1 MTTGK
6 GQAMHKI
13 SWMIAAAL
21 LAGTALRAQPVAPPA
36 TGQVR
41 ILATGGTIA
50 GKGNAAGTGYRSGL
64 VSVEDLIAALPGVD
78 KIARVAGEQIANVP
92 SSDMDETIWRKLHA
106 RTLAAFADPDVAGVV
121 VTHGTDT
128 LEETAFLLSLILPPT
143 KPVVVVGAMRP
154 STAVSADGPQN
165 MLDAIRVV
173 TSRASVGRGVM
184 VVMNDTIFDPRS
196 VTKFDVNRVE
206 AFTAPSRGPIGHVLN
221 LAPRFFGPPQPQPD
235 VLALGEAKLP
245 RIAVVYAFAGQTED
259 EVRDIVR
266 DADGV
271 IVAGVG
277 TGGVSSGARKALRAI
292 VEKGIPVVTTPRQ
305 GHGDIRRAEP
315 TPAAKPDDDDDRVP
329 TIGGRELTPAK
340 ARILL
345 MLALQKPRTFAEL
358 QAIFDR
364 AGTTN

>member
-1 MTTGK
+1 MGE
-6 GQAMHKI
+6 GQALHKSTRI
-13 SWMIAAAL
+13 LAAAML
-21 LAGTALRAQPVAPPA
+21 LAGTTLHAQPVEPA
-36 TGQVR
+36 ATRQVR

-50 GKGNAAGTGYRSGL
+50 GKGNAAGTSYRSGA
-64 VSVEDLIAALPGVD
+64 VSVDDLIAALPGVD
-78 KIARVAGEQIANVP
+78 KIARVTGEQIANVP

-106 RTLAAFADPDVAGVV
+106 RALAAFADPDVAGVV

-173 TSRASVGRGVM
+173 TSPASSGRGVM
-184 VVMNDTIFDPRS
+184 VVLNDTIFDPRS

-206 AFTAPSRGPIGHVLN
+206 AFTAPSRGPIGHVLG
-221 LAPRFFGPPQPQPD
+221 LAPRYFGPPQPQPEM
-235 VLALGEAKLP
+235 LALGEAKLP
-245 RIAVVYAFAGQTED
+245 RIAVVYAYAGQTED

-266 DADGV
+266 NADGV

-277 TGGVSSGARKALRAI
+277 AGGVSSGARKALRALAD
-292 VEKGIPVVTTPRQ
+292 KNIPMVTTPRQ
-305 GHGDIRRAEP
+305 GHGDIRRSEP
-315 TPAAKPDDDDDRVP
+315 TPAAKSDDDDRVP

-345 MLALQKPRTFAEL
+345 MLAMQKRRTFAEL

>member
-1 MTTGK
+1 MGE
-6 GQAMHKI
+6 GQALHKSTWI
-13 SWMIAAAL
+13 LAAAML
-21 LAGTALRAQPVAPPA
+21 LAGTTLHAQPVEPA
-36 TGQVR
+36 ATSQVR

-50 GKGNAAGTGYRSGL
+50 GKGNAAGTSYRSGA
-64 VSVEDLIAALPGVD
+64 VSVDDLIAALPGVD
-78 KIARVAGEQIANVP
+78 KIARVTGEQIANVA
-92 SSDMDETIWRKLHA
+92 SGDMDETIWRKLHA
-106 RTLAAFADPDVAGVV
+106 RALAAFADPDVAGVV

-173 TSRASVGRGVM
+173 TSPASTGRGVM
-184 VVMNDTIFDPRS
+184 VVLNNTIFDPRS

-206 AFTAPSRGPIGHVLN
+206 AFTAPSRGPIGHVLG
-221 LAPRFFGPPQPQPD
+221 LAPRYFGPPQPQPEM
-235 VLALGEAKLP
+235 LALGEAKLP
-245 RIAVVYAFAGQTED
+245 RIAVVYAYAGQTDD

-266 DADGV
+266 NADGV

-277 TGGVSSGARKALRAI
+277 AGGVSSGARKALRALA
-292 VEKGIPVVTTPRQ
+292 EKKIPMVTTPRQ
-305 GHGDIRRAEP
+305 GHGDIRRSEP
-315 TPAAKPDDDDDRVP
+315 TPAANSDDDDRVP

-345 MLALQKPRTFAEL
+345 MLALQQRRTFAEL

>member
-1 MTTGK
+1 MGE
-6 GQAMHKI
+6 GQALHK
-13 SWMIAAAL
+13 STWLLAAAML
-21 LAGTALRAQPVAPPA
+21 LAGTTLHAQPVEPA
-36 TGQVR
+36 ATRQVR

-50 GKGNAAGTGYRSGL
+50 GKGNAAGTSYRSGA
-64 VSVEDLIAALPGVD
+64 VSVDDLIAALPGVD
-78 KIARVAGEQIANVP
+78 KIARVTGEQIANVP

-106 RTLAAFADPDVAGVV
+106 RALAAFADPDVAGVV

-128 LEETAFLLSLILPPT
+128 LEETAFLLSMILPPT

-173 TSRASVGRGVM
+173 TSPASTGRGVM
-184 VVMNDTIFDPRS
+184 VVLNDTIFDPRS

-206 AFTAPSRGPIGHVLN
+206 AFTAPSRGPIGHVLG
-221 LAPRFFGPPQPQPD
+221 LAPRYFGPPQPQPD

-245 RIAVVYAFAGQTED
+245 RIAVVYAYAGQTED

-266 DADGV
+266 NADGV

-277 TGGVSSGARKALRAI
+277 AGGVSSGARKALRALAD
-292 VEKGIPVVTTPRQ
+292 KNIPMVTTPRQ
-305 GHGDIRRAEP
+305 GHGDIRRLEP
-315 TPAAKPDDDDDRVP
+315 TPAAKADDDDRVP

-345 MLALQKPRTFAEL
+345 MLALQQRRTFAEL

>member
-1 MTTGK
+1 MRKFTW
-6 GQAMHKI
+6 I
-13 SWMIAAAL
+13 IAAATL
-21 LAGTALRAQPVAPPA
+21 LAGTTLHAQPVEPA
-36 TGQVR
+36 ATSQVR

-50 GKGNAAGTGYRSGL
+50 GKGNVAGTSYRSGA
-64 VSVEDLIAALPGVD
+64 VSVDDLIAALPGVN
-78 KIARVAGEQIANVP
+78 KIARVSGEQIANVP
-92 SSDMDETIWRKLHA
+92 SSDIDETIWRKLNA
-106 RTLAAFADPDVAGVV
+106 RALAAFADPDVAGVV

-173 TSRASVGRGVM
+173 TSPASAGRGVM

-221 LAPRFFGPPQPQPD
+221 LAPRYFVPPQPQPD
-235 VLALGEAKLP
+235 VLVLGEAKLP
-245 RIAVVYAFAGQTED
+245 RIAVVYAYAGQTED
-259 EVRDIVR
+259 EVRNIAR

-277 TGGVSSGARKALRAI
+277 TGGVSTGARKALRAL

-305 GHGDIRRAEP
+305 GHGDVRRSES
-315 TPAAKPDDDDDRVP
+315 TAAARSDDDDRVP

-358 QAIFDR
+358 QTIFDR

>member
-1 MTTGK
+1 
-6 GQAMHKI
+6 MHKI

-21 LAGTALRAQPVAPPA
+21 LGGTALRAQPAPAPA

-50 GKGNAAGTGYRSGL
+50 GKGNATGSSYRSGA
-64 VSVEDLIAALPGVD
+64 VSVDDLIAALPGVD

-92 SSDMDETIWRKLHA
+92 SSDMDESIWRKLHA

-173 TSRASVGRGVM
+173 TSPASAGRGVM

-196 VTKFDVNRVE
+196 VTKFDVNRIE
-206 AFTAPSRGPIGHVLN
+206 AFTAPSRGPIGHVLG
-221 LAPRFFGPPQPQPD
+221 LSPRFFGPPQPQPET
-235 VLALGEAKLP
+235 LTLGDARLP
-245 RIAVVYAFAGQTED
+245 RIAVVYAYAGQTED

-266 DADGV
+266 NADGV

-277 TGGVSSGARKALRAI
+277 TGGVSSGARKALRALA
-292 VEKGIPVVTTPRQ
+292 ERKIPMVTTPRQ
-305 GHGDIRRAEP
+305 GHGDVRRAEP
-315 TPAAKPDDDDDRVP
+315 PPAPKSDDDDDRVP

-345 MLALQKPRTFAEL
+345 MLALQKPRTYAEL

>member
-1 MTTGK
+1 
-6 GQAMHKI
+6 
-13 SWMIAAAL
+13 
-21 LAGTALRAQPVAPPA
+21 
-36 TGQVR
+36 
-41 ILATGGTIA
+41 
-50 GKGNAAGTGYRSGL
+50 
-64 VSVEDLIAALPGVD
+64 
-78 KIARVAGEQIANVP
+78 
-92 SSDMDETIWRKLHA
+92 MDETIWRKLHA
-106 RTLAAFADPDVAGVV
+106 RALAAFADPDVAGVV

-173 TSRASVGRGVM
+173 TSPASSGRGVM
-184 VVMNDTIFDPRS
+184 VVLNDTIFDPRS

-206 AFTAPSRGPIGHVLN
+206 AFTAPSRGPIGHVLG
-221 LAPRFFGPPQPQPD
+221 LAPRYFGPPQPQPEM
-235 VLALGEAKLP
+235 LALGEAKLP
-245 RIAVVYAFAGQTED
+245 RIAVVYAYAGQTED

-266 DADGV
+266 NADGV

-277 TGGVSSGARKALRAI
+277 AGGVSSGARKALRALAD
-292 VEKGIPVVTTPRQ
+292 KNIPMVTTPRQ
-305 GHGDIRRAEP
+305 GHGDIRRSEP
-315 TPAAKPDDDDDRVP
+315 TPAAKADDDDRVP

-345 MLALQKPRTFAEL
+345 MLALQQRRTFAEL

>member
-1 MTTGK
+1 MGE
-6 GQAMHKI
+6 GQALHKSTWI
-13 SWMIAAAL
+13 LAAAML
-21 LAGTALRAQPVAPPA
+21 LAGTTLHAQPVEPTA
-36 TGQVR
+36 TSQVR

-50 GKGNAAGTGYRSGL
+50 GKGNAAGTSYRSGA
-64 VSVEDLIAALPGVD
+64 VSVDDLIAALPGVD
-78 KIARVAGEQIANVP
+78 KIARVTGEQIANVA
-92 SSDMDETIWRKLHA
+92 SGDMDETIWRKLHA
-106 RTLAAFADPDVAGVV
+106 RALAAFADPDVAGVV

-173 TSRASVGRGVM
+173 TSPASTGRGVM
-184 VVMNDTIFDPRS
+184 VVLNNTIFDPRS

-206 AFTAPSRGPIGHVLN
+206 AFTAPSRGPIGHVLG
-221 LAPRFFGPPQPQPD
+221 LAPRYFGPPQPQPEM
-235 VLALGEAKLP
+235 LALGEAKLP
-245 RIAVVYAFAGQTED
+245 RIAVVYAYAGQTDD

-266 DADGV
+266 NADGV

-277 TGGVSSGARKALRAI
+277 AGGVSSGARKALRALA
-292 VEKGIPVVTTPRQ
+292 EKKIPMVTTPRQ
-305 GHGDIRRAEP
+305 GHGDIRRSEP
-315 TPAAKPDDDDDRVP
+315 TPAANSDDDDRVP

-345 MLALQKPRTFAEL
+345 MLALQQRRTFAEL

>member
-1 MTTGK
+1 M
-6 GQAMHKI
+6 
-13 SWMIAAAL
+13 L
-21 LAGTALRAQPVAPPA
+21 LAGTTLHAQPVEPA
-36 TGQVR
+36 ATRQVR

-50 GKGNAAGTGYRSGL
+50 GKGNAAGTSYRSGA
-64 VSVEDLIAALPGVD
+64 VSVDDLIAALPGVD
-78 KIARVAGEQIANVP
+78 KIARVTGEQIANVP

-106 RTLAAFADPDVAGVV
+106 RALAAFADPDVAGVV

-128 LEETAFLLSLILPPT
+128 LEETAFLLSMILPPT

-173 TSRASVGRGVM
+173 TSPASTGRGVM
-184 VVMNDTIFDPRS
+184 VVLNDTIFDPRS

-206 AFTAPSRGPIGHVLN
+206 AFTAPSRGPIGHVLG
-221 LAPRFFGPPQPQPD
+221 LAPRYFGPPQPQPD

-245 RIAVVYAFAGQTED
+245 RIAVVYAYAGQTED

-266 DADGV
+266 NADGV

-277 TGGVSSGARKALRAI
+277 AGGVSSGARKALRALAD
-292 VEKGIPVVTTPRQ
+292 KNIPMVTTPRQ
-305 GHGDIRRAEP
+305 GHGDIRRLEP
-315 TPAAKPDDDDDRVP
+315 TPAAKADDDDRVP

-345 MLALQKPRTFAEL
+345 MLALQQRRTFAEL